1 MKTQAAKA
9 AAAIRKELKTAFPK
23 IVFSVTS
30 DTYSMGDSVRIKYE
44 DGPKTEEVDKIT
56 SKYQYGN
63 FDGMTDCYNN
73 DNCRDDIPQAKYVQ
87 ISRSMSERS
96 RNLAKELLK
105 QHFDIIDDKSCFDR
119 LHCWYDNA
127 CWRLFNGTL

>member
-1 MKTQAAKA
+1 MKTEVARA

-23 IVFSVTS
+23 VIFSVTS
-30 DTYSMGDSVRIKYE
+30 DTFSMGDAVRINYT
-44 DGPKTEEVDKIT
+44 DGPKVEEINNIAD
-56 SKYQYGN
+56 KYQYGT
-63 FDGMTDCYNN
+63 FDGMTDCYDN

-87 ISRSMSERS
+87 VSRTMSEKS
-96 RNLAKELLK
+96 RNLAKELLSL
-105 QHFDIIDDKSCFDR
+105 HFGITDEKSCFDI